1 MRLTVMI
8 WQRLLYGDRIY
19 RLEAEFCFKDQT
31 IHVVTSD
38 VLRLEISRGD
48 HTYAWELFSDD
59 NAIQHPICISAL
71 FPYFAPCI
79 RASELNFLKCAHA
92 LEADVNHG

>member
-48 HTYAWELFSDD
+48 LTLMHGKYSLMTTPFSIPV
-59 NAIQHPICISAL
+59 AYLP
-71 FPYFAPCI
+71 
-79 RASELNFLKCAHA
+79 
-92 LEADVNHG
+92 